1 MKMVGELTIK
11 RELMADLLRR
21 TMNPEEEVREAAI
34 EALAVVTEDE
44 DWRPNELVRQNGVA
58 IVMDL
63 LGEENPHIVAS
74 AVQVLMATAAAGE
87 DEAVLSGGAIACLDA
102 MRDHDD
108 PLVRETVRKALWL
121 LEPEV
126 EEAVVT
132 KPQDEY

>member
-1 MKMVGELTIK
+1 MMVGELTIK
-11 RELMADLLRR
+11 RALVADLLRR
-21 TMNPEEEVREAAI
+21 AMDPDEEVREAAI
-34 EALAVVTEDE
+34 EALAITTEDE
-44 DWRPNELVRQNGVA
+44 GWRPNELVRQNGVA
-58 IVMDL
+58 IVTDL

-74 AVQVLMATAAAGE
+74 ALEVLMATAAAGE
-87 DEAVLSGGAIACLDA
+87 DEAVLSGGVIACLDA

-108 PLVRETVRKALWL
+108 PAVRKKVREALWI

>member
-1 MKMVGELTIK
+1 MMVGELTIK
-11 RELMADLLRR
+11 RALVADLLRR
-21 TMNPEEEVREAAI
+21 AMDPDEEVREAAI
-34 EALAVVTEDE
+34 EALAIATEDE
-44 DWRPNELVRQNGVA
+44 GWRPNELVRQKGVA
-58 IVMDL
+58 IITDL

-74 AVQVLMATAAAGE
+74 ALQVLMATAAAGE
-87 DEAVLSGGAIACLDA
+87 DEAVLSGGVIACLDA

-108 PLVRETVRKALWL
+108 PVVREKVREALWL